1 MSTFED
7 LENLT
12 NELSGQKPINHNPQN
27 SAEYLEKEIR
37 QAEFILG
44 HKKKELEDCNLQIE
58 LLTNKIV
65 YLTELKNLLPE

>member
-1 MSTFED
+1 MTT
-7 LENLT
+7 ENT
-12 NELSGQKPINHNPQN
+12 ESSENEVIEPKPVNHNPQN

-65 YLTELKNLLPE
+65 YLTELKDLLPK